1 MEMVETDSDSC
12 EEEREEAQ
20 EEERARLARVLD
32 EMMGEAEEP
41 HQVGC

>member
-1 MEMVETDSDSC
+1 MVETDSDSG
-12 EEEREEAQ
+12 EEEWEEAQ
-20 EEERARLARVLD
+20 EAERAQLAQVLD

>member
-1 MEMVETDSDSC
+1 MVETDSDSC

-20 EEERARLARVLD
+20 EAERARLAQVLD

-41 HQVGC
+41 CPVGC